1 MRLVRVMAVF
11 GGLALAVPRVPAKE
25 GAPAAPPAHEGH
37 ADAGAAEK
45 PSGARGE
52 GAQARPSPRAAQ
64 VLARALVSNED
75 WDRVLDQYANGLA
88 GNVAQSLSARGD
100 TVPDDLQT
108 AIRKELGHE
117 LPYDHVVDKQAQAL
131 AKQLSPREL
140 EQAASFYSSA
150 TGKKVVEA
158 VPQAQSELGQ
168 DLQERLSTAVPQI
181 VKRVAPRALAP
192 DGAGG
197 EKPPAAGGSS
207 GATSGGSRS
216 GRAGEKV
223 GRPGAAGA
231 AGARPP
237 ESSASGER

>member
-25 GAPAAPPAHEGH
+25 GAPAALRAQKGS
-37 ADAGAAEK
+37 ADAGAADK
-45 PSGARGE
+45 ATRDRGA
-52 GAQARPSPRAAQ
+52 GAQARPAPRAAQ

-75 WDRVLDQYANGLA
+75 WNRVLDQYANGLA
-88 GNVAQSLSARGD
+88 GHVAQSLSARGD

-108 AIRKELGHE
+108 SIRKELGHE

-131 AKQLSPREL
+131 AKQLSPGEL
-140 EQAASFYSSA
+140 EQAATFYASA

-168 DLQERLSTAVPQI
+168 DLQERLASAVPQI

-192 DGAGG
+192 DGEGG
-197 EKPPAAGGSS
+197 SRPPAADGPS
-207 GATSGGSRS
+207 GATPGSSRS
-216 GRAGEKV
+216 GAAG
-223 GRPGAAGA
+223 GAGAAGA
-231 AGARPP
+231 TGARPP
-237 ESSASGER
+237 ESSASGKR